1 MLKTIRALLLEHGIE
16 KAATVR
22 LDDCRIVKNY
32 LLEREG
38 ISGGTAV
45 IFAIPYYTT
54 ECDDPARNISA
65 YAVGAD
71 YHGFCRAL
79 FDAVLPA
86 LREKFP
92 ANRFAGF
99 SDHSPIDERDAAVK
113 SGLGFIGQNHLF
125 LTKEYSSYVF
135 LGEIITDAYPETT
148 PAPAAACMG
157 CGACLAACPV
167 GLDGW
172 KCLSG
177 LTQKKGDFTEEEA
190 HTVWENGSLWGCDRC
205 QEACPVTKAAK
216 KAGTL
221 YSTIDY
227 FKKTA
232 IPHLDRAVLD
242 SMDEDAFRA
251 RAYSWRGRAVIA
263 RNIALFE
270 KMKNKEEKG

>member
-1 MLKTIRALLLEHGIE
+1 M
-16 KAATVR
+16 
-22 LDDCRIVKNY
+22 
-32 LLEREG
+32 
-38 ISGGTAV
+38 
-45 IFAIPYYTT
+45 
-54 ECDDPARNISA
+54 
-65 YAVGAD
+65 
-71 YHGFCRAL
+71 
-79 FDAVLPA
+79 
-86 LREKFP
+86 
-92 ANRFAGF
+92 
-99 SDHSPIDERDAAVK
+99 
-113 SGLGFIGQNHLF
+113 
-125 LTKEYSSYVF
+125 F
-135 LGEIITDAYPETT
+135 LGEIITDACLETT

-167 GLDGW
+167 GLNGW

-232 IPHLDRAVLD
+232 IPHLNRAVLD